1 MMQSGDP
8 DTKTESF
15 VETSGRPETGVAG
28 EFVSP
33 RTPTEKTLAEIWTQV
48 LNVERVGVH
57 DYFFE
62 LGGDSLLATQVVSRA
77 RDTFQIDVPLRS
89 LFEAPTLAELAQ
101 VIDGIL
107 QAGSWTT
114 VATIASREDFEE
126 IEL

>member
-1 MMQSGDP
+1 MKQSSDP

-15 VETSGRPETGVAG
+15 VEASDGPETDVAG
-28 EFVSP
+28 EFVPP
-33 RTPTEKTLAEIWTQV
+33 RTATEKTLAEIWTRV
-48 LNVERVGVH
+48 LKVEQVGVY

-77 RDTFQIDVPLRS
+77 RETFQIDLPLSS

-101 VIDGIL
+101 VVDDIL
-107 QAGSWTT
+107 RAGLGTT
-114 VATIASREDFEE
+114 VAAITSRGDFEE